1 MRNVRILVFVLM
13 CMGISGIATAD
24 FMRVAERN
32 PPMKNILPGGQ
43 KVRVSNRQAA
53 AKVKRNYPGS
63 KIISIKLIHS
73 GGPPVYRVR
82 LLTNG
87 VVDHVFVDGINGDL
101 FE

>member
-13 CMGISGIATAD
+13 CIGISGIATAD
-24 FMRVAERN
+24 ILRVADGT
-32 PPMKNILPGGQ
+32 PPVKNLLQDQ

-53 AKVKRNYPGS
+53 ARVKRSYPGS

-82 LLTNG
+82 LLTDG
-87 VVDHVFVDGINGDL
+87 VVNHVFVDGINGDL